1 MKIRFLGH
9 SSFEISAREGTVVT
23 DPFDSQKVGFS
34 YPKVTADI
42 VLSSHDHFDHNQ
54 TSAVSGEPFVISAP
68 GEYEVKE
75 IKVWGFPT
83 FHDDKEGKERG
94 RNSVYLFEAEGISL
108 CHLGDLGHLLD
119 QHQEEEIGNPDVL
132 FVPVG
137 GIYTIG
143 PAEAAKVVAQLE
155 PKYIIPMHY
164 RVNDIATERERG
176 QHYRMS
182 ETFKD
187 LQPVSAFLQ
196 EMGIEAPETRDELTL
211 TKQSLPE
218 VPEIVILKNG

>member
-9 SSFEISAREGTVVT
+9 ASFEIIAREGTVVT

-54 TSAVSGEPFVISAP
+54 VSAVSGEPFVISAP

-164 RVNDIATERERG
+164 RMEG
-176 QHYRMS
+176 MGPS
-182 ETFKD
+182 FKD
-187 LQPVSAFLQ
+187 MHPVSAFLQ
-196 EMGIEAPETRDELTL
+196 EMGVEAPETRDELTL